1 MLRCFALFLLT
12 LSSVS
17 AQISEPNA
25 NGWYVY
31 TGDHKFTETSKWG
44 LHLEGQF
51 RRFDVITKPQQL
63 LLRPG
68 INYEVNKHIEIGG
81 GYAFV
86 PTYRY
91 GLNPIKSS
99 FTEHRLWQNIIVRN
113 KIGKVSIMNRFRFEE
128 RFLRPVL
135 KYENRF
141 RYLIRATVPIKGPWY
156 FTAYNEVFI
165 PVKPETHPAF
175 ADQNRTAAL
184 IGYKFAPHWRAEV
197 GYMYQPIWQRN
208 GRIREDNSTL
218 MVMLWSDEPFRK
230 KHAVK

>member
-1 MLRCFALFLLT
+1 MIRSLAFFLL
-12 LSSVS
+12 LSAAAQ
-17 AQISEPNA
+17 AQISEPNF

-31 TGDHKFTETSKWG
+31 NGDHKFSETSKWA
-44 LHLEGQF
+44 LHLEGQW

-68 INYEVNKHIEIGG
+68 VNYTINKYLELGG
-81 GYAFV
+81 GYVFV

-91 GLNPIKSS
+91 GLNPIGRS
-99 FTEHRLWQNIIVRN
+99 FTEHRLFENLVVRN
-113 KIGKVSIMNRFRFEE
+113 KIGRISFQNRFRFEQ

-141 RYLIRATVPIKGPWY
+141 RYLIRGTVPIKGPWY
-156 FTAYNEVFI
+156 VTAYNEVFI
-165 PVKPETHPAF
+165 PFKPETHPAF

-184 IGYKFAPHWRAEV
+184 VGYKLNSHWRAEV
-197 GYMYQPIWQRN
+197 GYMYQPVWQRN

-218 MVMLWSDEPFRK
+218 LLMLWSDQPFHRSK
-230 KHAVK
+230 SRN